1 MDFVRYLLICSII
14 FNHFVTSLFG
24 YDLTIVHNNDV
35 HAHFEQIN
43 KYSGECSDEQ
53 ATRAECFGGEARR
66 ITIIKEARA
75 NFSNTLVLD
84 AGDRFTGKMFLIIQD
99 WAFKYDN
106 RILCTTQSAFLFS
119 ICAQPRACIHMIC
132 L

>member
-1 MDFVRYLLICSII
+1 MTL
-14 FNHFVTSLFG
+14 LFG

-53 ATRAECFGGEARR
+53 AARDECFGGEARR

-84 AGDRFTGKMFLIIQD
+84 AGDRFTGNIWFLIIQD
-99 WAFKYDN
+99 WTLKTRWLYVYYRLTVLFTIYARP
-106 RILCTTQSAFLFS
+106 RIHLC
-119 ICAQPRACIHMIC
+119 IIC